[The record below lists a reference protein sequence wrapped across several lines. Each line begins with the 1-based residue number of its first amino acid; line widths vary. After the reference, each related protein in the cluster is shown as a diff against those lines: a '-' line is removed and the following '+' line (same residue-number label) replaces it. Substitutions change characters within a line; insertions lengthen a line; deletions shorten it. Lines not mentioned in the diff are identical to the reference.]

1 MSNAWKRGRP
11 TRRRGDRQDERH
23 GVLRWPTT
31 SCAPEPLFARIPQ
44 ERCTKPDVTTH
55 VICGH
60 VVEESSE
67 LFECEL
73 RAQPHA
79 KPGPSAVDASPP
91 QQLSLV
97 NRFAGTAFDSRK
109 ATPLRIPGVIG
120 TRRHEAVT
128 MTATST
134 VAAKQTSI
142 LSKTPP
148 PPLLALGVVSA
159 RQTPAST
166 VICVRGGDHPTAAT
180 QRNYDQNR
188 SIPTTIPHNQAA
200 NASSHTACEAAAPD
214 DALVKGEGDA
224 LAASAPCP
232 PWQHPCAGERAIAD
246 GARTRRSL
254 REMASQVSP
263 PGPSRLARAPTE
275 KSADEWTVEDV
286 VRYVKRIPGCARHAE
301 KFRKEEVDGEA
312 LLLLRK
318 KHLIV
323 YMGLPV
329 GPAVKILRATRE
341 LRMRQH
347 PN

>member
-1 MSNAWKRGRP
+1 MSNVAKRERP
-11 TRRRGDRQDERH
+11 RRRRGTGKTRGTACRGGRQHRGLCSRQSAERW
-23 GVLRWPTT
+23 LEATDLSPLTPP
-31 SCAPEPLFARIPQ
+31 APSATEPLFVRIPQ
-44 ERCTKPDVTTH
+44 ELSTNPGVMTH

-60 VVEESSE
+60 IVQESSE
-67 LFECEL
+67 PFECGL
-73 RAQPHA
+73 TAQPNA
-79 KPGPSAVDASPP
+79 EPGPSSVTANPR
-91 QQLSLV
+91 QEESLV
-97 NRFAGTAFDSRK
+97 NRNSRTAFDSRN
-109 ATPLRIPGVIG
+109 ATPLRISDV
-120 TRRHEAVT
+120 TRASPCGSAT
-128 MTATST
+128 STATST
-134 VAAKQTSI
+134 VAAKPTST
-142 LSKTPP
+142 LNTPPP
-148 PPLLALGVVSA
+148 PPLLAPCVA
-159 RQTPAST
+159 ITRENPAST
-166 VICVRGGDHPTAAT
+166 VICVCGGHQP
-180 QRNYDQNR
+180 
-188 SIPTTIPHNQAA
+188 
-200 NASSHTACEAAAPD
+200 AAAPD
-214 DALVKGEGDA
+214 DALVREEGDA

-232 PWQHPCAGERAIAD
+232 PCRHLCAGERAIAD